1 MAGSKVTHPRW
12 ARFAVEYV
20 QSGNATDAYLLA
32 GFACKTRE
40 HAQSAASQLLRN
52 PRVVALV
59 EKEQK
64 RVQKKL
70 EISAVKTFKEI
81 AALAFSDVRELFN
94 EDGTLKDP
102 HEWDNATAAAVS
114 SIEVFEEYQ
123 GEGKGKAKKY
133 IGRTKKVRLWD
144 KVTSLEKLAR
154 LLGMDFK
161 DQVAPPNINVQ
172 VNQVNVADL
181 SKLSVEDLEAILDI
195 QQRATVG
202 IAALPP
208 PAPTEGPEGTAPPVI

>member
-1 MAGSKVTHPRW
+1 MAGKKAISPKW
-12 ARFAVEYV
+12 AAFAIEYV
-20 QSGNATDAYLLA
+20 KSGNATDAYILA
-32 GFACKTRE
+32 GYACKTRDN
-40 HAQSAASQLLRN
+40 AQSAASQLLNN
-52 PRVVALV
+52 PTVCALV
-59 EKEQK
+59 EKERR
-64 RVQKKL
+64 RVQRKL
-70 EISAVKTFKEI
+70 EISAEKTFKEI

-102 HEWDNATAAAVS
+102 HEWEDHVAAAVS

-161 DQVAPPNINVQ
+161 DQALPVNVNVQ

-195 QQRATVG
+195 QQRAAEG

-208 PAPTEGPEGTAPPVI
+208 PAPVEGPEGTSPPVV